1 MWLPRVV
8 WGAADVEPLAGWC
21 CAVLVKEACGGI
33 SKRVVFF
40 VGDGTLSMDCAVLVL
55 AGKRA
60 WWWYL

>member
-33 SKRVVFF
+33 SKRVGFF
-40 VGDGTLSMDCAVLVL
+40 L
-55 AGKRA
+55 
-60 WWWYL
+60 